1 MTSLKRVLIGVALV
15 ATLLA
20 GCGGSTTEA
29 TFDLVAPPAAAE
41 VIATETPVVLDI
53 RTPEEF
59 ASGHLADAVL
69 IDFYEP
75 DFATQL
81 DVLDKDQTY
90 VVYCRSGNRSASAI
104 ETMRELGFNDV
115 VEVDGGIVA
124 WVANGL
130 ALAP

>member
-1 MTSLKRVLIGVALV
+1 MTGLKRVLFGVALV
-15 ATLLA
+15 ATLVA
-20 GCGGSTTEA
+20 GCGGSTSEA